1 MQRESISTKT
11 FAKGIA
17 AGVIAL
23 SSLGILQ
30 VAEYSVNMRSY
41 VPGTYTASAQ
51 GMDGPVYVQITVD
64 KSSITDVSVDV
75 SGETP
80 GIGAEIADEVRSQIL
95 ASQSAEIDGV
105 AGATV
110 SSDAVRA
117 ALDDAMTKAEN
128 GEADTQEEAPAENSA
143 ETEAK
148 AENSDAD
155 IAAEAATE
163 AAVTEAV
170 TEAAQD
176 AAAGGAYVP
185 GTYTGTGAGI
195 DGDVSVTI
203 TVDEASITEVKA
215 DVSGETPGLG
225 AEIGPQMEEAFMA
238 AQGADVDSIAG
249 CTVTS
254 TGLKD
259 AMADALSQAE
269 GGSAAAAPADEE
281 VTAEEAVTEAAQE
294 AVTEAAP
301 EAVTEAM
308 QDAAAG
314 GAYVPGTYTGTGAG
328 IDGDVTVTVTV
339 DETSITEVKA
349 DVSGETPGLGAEIG
363 PQMEEAFM
371 AAQSADV
378 DSIAGCTVTST
389 GLKDAMADALS
400 QAEGGAAAAAPA
412 AAEEAVEE
420 AVTEAAEETVT
431 EAVEEVV
438 TEAAEE
444 AVTEASEEAVTE
456 AAEEAVTEAAQ
467 EAAEGGAY
475 VPGTYTGTGAGIDG
489 DVTVTITVDESSITD
504 VKADVSGETPGLG
517 AEIGPQMEEAFMAA
531 QSAEVDS
538 IAGCTV
544 TSTGLKDA
552 MNDALA
558 QAAAG
563 EAAEA
568 AEEAVTEAAE
578 EAVTEGAEEAEAD
591 GTASAVAYKPGTYSA
606 AAAGL
611 DGAVTV
617 TVTVDETSITDVVVD
632 VSGETPGVGA
642 EIGDQMVDAFMKAQ
656 SADVDVVAGSTV
668 TSEGLKQAMKAALE
682 AAAVK

>member
-128 GEADTQEEAPAENSA
+128 GEADTQEEAPQENSA

-155 IAAEAATE
+155 IAAEAATEAAAAQTAEE

-203 TVDEASITEVKA
+203 TVDEASITE
-215 DVSGETPGLG
+215 
-225 AEIGPQMEEAFMA
+225 
-238 AQGADVDSIAG
+238 
-249 CTVTS
+249 
-254 TGLKD
+254 
-259 AMADALSQAE
+259 
-269 GGSAAAAPADEE
+269 
-281 VTAEEAVTEAAQE
+281 
-294 AVTEAAP
+294 
-301 EAVTEAM
+301 
-308 QDAAAG
+308 
-314 GAYVPGTYTGTGAG
+314 
-328 IDGDVTVTVTV
+328 
-339 DETSITEVKA
+339 
-349 DVSGETPGLGAEIG
+349 
-363 PQMEEAFM
+363 
-371 AAQSADV
+371 
-378 DSIAGCTVTST
+378 
-389 GLKDAMADALS
+389 
-400 QAEGGAAAAAPA
+400 
-412 AAEEAVEE
+412 
-420 AVTEAAEETVT
+420 
-431 EAVEEVV
+431 
-438 TEAAEE
+438 
-444 AVTEASEEAVTE
+444 
-456 AAEEAVTEAAQ
+456 
-467 EAAEGGAY
+467 
-475 VPGTYTGTGAGIDG
+475 
-489 DVTVTITVDESSITD
+489 

-578 EAVTEGAEEAEAD
+578 EAVTEVAEEAEAD